1 MKQTKK
7 ILKAGLGLFIV
18 AIAGAVTKGLL
29 RGSLLG
35 YFSQIR
41 HFGVGYPFFIEFI
54 IGMTLLPFFYLFFW
68 ILSKIVFLQR
78 ANLLIQ
84 CIVMGLFAVLLFSTF
99 SGFVVGFGV
108 VRTSLTQHTLA
119 MLPIFVL
126 GAGVPVVHFWAF
138 GRERKTKHA

>member
-18 AIAGAVTKGLL
+18 AIAGMVTKRLME
-29 RGSLLG
+29 GSLLG
-35 YFSQIR
+35 YISQIR
-41 HFGVGYPFFIEFI
+41 HIGDGYPFFIEVI
-54 IGMTLLPFFYLFFW
+54 LCLILLPFLYFFFW

-84 CIVMGLFAVLLFSTF
+84 CIVMGFFAVLLFSTF
-99 SGFVVGFGV
+99 AGFVAGFGA
-108 VRTSLTQHTLA
+108 VRITLTQHTLA
-119 MLPIFVL
+119 MLPVFVL
-126 GAGVPVVHFWAF
+126 GAGVPVAHFWAF